1 MNANRAKQIAANARL
16 NYLVDMGLS
25 ADEIYKEIEQHRLSL
40 KFIENI
46 VIKRNREKNNE
57 RTSRSNGF
65 LRGANN
71 G

>member
-57 RTSRSNGF
+57 RKSRSNGF

>member
-46 VIKRNREKNNE
+46 VIKRNREKNND
-57 RTSRSNGF
+57 
-65 LRGANN
+65 
-71 G
+71 